1 MVADRARR
9 RAGDDEIVFAAERV
23 RGERAADDLEGPLHI
38 VPVRRRAELAPC
50 PFGEGVELIL
60 DMILGQWLEPG
71 AQCDLAGERQT
82 GETDQFLIF
91 DEDAVQRD
99 PPARRQT
106 RRRIDRGAGFR
117 CGVERNDDAFD
128 LLCHVRA

>member
-1 MVADRARR
+1 MVPDRAGR
-9 RAGDDEIVFAAERV
+9 RAGDDKVVFAAERI
-23 RGERAADDLEGPLHI
+23 RGERAARDLEGPLHI

-50 PFGEGVELIL
+50 PFSEGMELIL

-71 AQCDLAGERQT
+71 AQCDLAGEGQT
-82 GETDQFLIF
+82 GETDKLLIF

-99 PPARRQT
+99 PPEGRQT

-128 LLCHVRA
+128 PLCHEWA